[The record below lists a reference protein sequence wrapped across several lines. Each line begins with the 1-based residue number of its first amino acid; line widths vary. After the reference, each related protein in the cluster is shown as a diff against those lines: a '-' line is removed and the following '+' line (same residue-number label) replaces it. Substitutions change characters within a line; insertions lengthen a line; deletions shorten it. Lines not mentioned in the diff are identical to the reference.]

1 MPARKNPH
9 WNQLWVSV
17 LSQINKQKNGRH
29 AAGFHIC
36 LSAWRH
42 RWLLNFT
49 TRVFIS
55 ESSRWCTIATYR
67 SGRYKKLNCIL
78 KIALLIWSKW
88 EPASYLHA
96 TVFIFCFFKSAF
108 FENVQLSSFFLQC
121 LFWES
126 MFLHSFPLWDSFTQ
140 FLLQSEPHICNA
152 NIQH

>member
-96 TVFIFCFFKSAF
+96 TVFVFCFFKSAF
-108 FENVQLSSFFLQC
+108 FENVQLSSFFSTVSLLGIYVFTFFPPLG
-121 LFWES
+121 LF
-126 MFLHSFPLWDSFTQ
+126 HSVSASIWTSHL
-140 FLLQSEPHICNA
+140 
-152 NIQH
+152 